1 MAPIVHG
8 WRRAAL
14 AGGHPPRMAH
24 IAEGFSGIITTA
36 GPAVIGRPTWV
47 DEFVRRSDWSARG
60 LEGELRAFVRAGELT
75 PVVRGVLRWRNAT
88 TSAIARGEHP
98 DDDRFRALTRA
109 AGLVAPVGNV
119 ISHESAAM
127 LHGARTLSR
136 WPDRPILTVPQGC
149 SAHSSGRT
157 ARHSHA
163 LAEIDRVDG
172 LPVTTP
178 ARTLADVA
186 RTAPRR
192 TAFELLCSGLFS
204 PRDGSPLTT
213 PAEVGAELDL
223 LGAARGVRAA
233 RALLRLATDG
243 CESPAEAR
251 SLLLILD
258 LGFSPPRQQVVFRD
272 REGPMVVD
280 FFWPEAHLVGEC
292 DGVAKYLTRD
302 AGDGRSAARAVVDEK
317 LREDRLRALGL
328 GVVRW
333 TPTTL
338 RDTGAFAH
346 LLERAGAPR

>member
-1 MAPIVHG
+1 
-8 WRRAAL
+8 
-14 AGGHPPRMAH
+14 MAH

-280 FFWPEAHLVGEC
+280 FLWPEAHLVGEC